1 MTDTVHAAY
10 DIWQEMRHYIN
21 TPDQQEAAE
30 TLLGILIDRDCEL
43 DDIREAFAGDSLM
56 RRALADYLENSGD
69 EDSDDYDEDDETY

>member
-1 MTDTVHAAY
+1 MTDTVHAAH

-21 TPDQQEAAE
+21 TTDQQEAAE
-30 TLLGILIDRDCEL
+30 TLLEVLIDCDCEL

-69 EDSDDYDEDDETY
+69 EDVDYDEDDENY